1 LGSLTLGGYDA
12 SRSLPNNLTFSLA
25 GNDSASPVV
34 GIKSIAA
41 SDTLANDVTILSEGI
56 IALIDTALP
65 FIWLPL
71 SACQV
76 FENAFGLTWND
87 SKDLYLINQTSHQ
100 QLLSKD
106 PSIDFILENLASGPS
121 INITLPYSSFN
132 LQASNPIFPNG
143 TNYLPL
149 KRATSPSQYTLGR
162 TFMQEAFMFVDYEQG
177 NFSISQ
183 AQFPSNPSPNL
194 VTVDHS
200 AQPVESSSP
209 VSSTTKHSISH
220 GALAG
225 AVVGS
230 LLAFTLLCAIAIF
243 FFRRHRQRQQKSQ
256 HRDSTTTSKSSAP
269 GKESWPSSPSN
280 SQAPGYLSSQSNLE
294 SGSETLTSM
303 DRSTEKPPST
313 VGELEDPMTAVT
325 APSINWPAPSRP
337 RQELPGCDTAKELPP
352 TPRDR
357 EKHIFELAS
366 SDARSRTSKS

>member
-1 LGSLTLGGYDA
+1 
-12 SRSLPNNLTFSLA
+12 
-25 GNDSASPVV
+25 
-34 GIKSIAA
+34 
-41 SDTLANDVTILSEGI
+41 
-56 IALIDTALP
+56 
-65 FIWLPL
+65 
-71 SACQV
+71 
-76 FENAFGLTWND
+76 
-87 SKDLYLINQTSHQ
+87 
-100 QLLSKD
+100 
-106 PSIDFILENLASGPS
+106 
-121 INITLPYSSFN
+121 
-132 LQASNPIFPNG
+132 
-143 TNYLPL
+143 
-149 KRATSPSQYTLGR
+149 
-162 TFMQEAFMFVDYEQG
+162 MFVDYEQG

-256 HRDSTTTSKSSAP
+256 HRDSTTTSKSSAL

-280 SQAPGYLSSQSNLE
+280 SQAPGYLSPQSNLE
-294 SGSETLTSM
+294 SG
-303 DRSTEKPPST
+303 KPPST

-366 SDARSRTSKS
+366 SDARSWKSNS